1 MRSSM
6 HQSFSSKLLF
16 VWILLLNLDSN
27 NVITVIIFIITLSV
41 LTLSV
46 L

>member
-6 HQSFSSKLLF
+6 HQFFSSKLLF